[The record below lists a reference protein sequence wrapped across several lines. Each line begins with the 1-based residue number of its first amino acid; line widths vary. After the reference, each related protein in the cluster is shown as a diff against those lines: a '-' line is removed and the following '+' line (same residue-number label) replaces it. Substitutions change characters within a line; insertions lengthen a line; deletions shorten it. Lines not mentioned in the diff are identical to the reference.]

1 LVKAALSPLETLG
14 LSPAVLRALDTMG
27 YERPTEIQER
37 VIPLLLAGRDVIG
50 QAQTG
55 TGKTAAFGIPI
66 VERTAPEQPAVQ
78 ALVLAPTRELA
89 LQITQELRALA
100 QFRPLAIATI
110 YGGSSMHAQ
119 LAALARG
126 PQVVVGTPGR
136 ILDHLGRSTL
146 DLGQVRLLVLDE
158 ADRMLD
164 MGFMPDVERILRRL
178 PRDRQTALFSAT
190 VPLVIKRLALR
201 YMREPAHVA
210 VRPEE
215 PTVETV
221 EQVYYEVAER
231 DKLEALCHV
240 LDIERP
246 RQAIIFCHMQVTVD
260 RVHRALV
267 RRGYPAEALH
277 GNLRQS
283 QRERI
288 LRAFRAGTLPLL
300 VATNVAARGLDI
312 PAVSHV
318 INYDMPEDAE
328 TYIHR
333 IGRTARLGR
342 PGKAITFVAEWD
354 LETWAAIR
362 QLTGE
367 AIREQRLP
375 LYGGA

>member
-1 LVKAALSPLETLG
+1 
-14 LSPAVLRALDTMG
+14 
-27 YERPTEIQER
+27 
-37 VIPLLLAGRDVIG
+37 
-50 QAQTG
+50 
-55 TGKTAAFGIPI
+55 
-66 VERTAPEQPAVQ
+66 
-78 ALVLAPTRELA
+78 
-89 LQITQELRALA
+89 
-100 QFRPLAIATI
+100 
-110 YGGSSMHAQ
+110 
-119 LAALARG
+119 
-126 PQVVVGTPGR
+126 
-136 ILDHLGRSTL
+136 
-146 DLGQVRLLVLDE
+146 
-158 ADRMLD
+158 MLD

-231 DKLEALCHV
+231 DKLDALCHV